1 MLRDERHVRRDDR
14 AGHVR
19 GERQQLLLGAVVH
32 VVEKHPADTAALV
45 HAVLDDEVLVRPLLE
60 LGVERLVVLVAH
72 VLERAVE
79 VRGVV
84 VEDVRGRQIRAAAE
98 PPGARAALGAL
109 GGVRLEVPVVEVHGG
124 RHGVVRVHH
133 GGDAGGEEG
142 DHLLARALL
151 AGGGAV
157 RLGGHLAVHHGH
169 VHASLLEH
177 VAALQDARDAAAAAG
192 ARPGILLELL
202 AVQLL
207 DRAANLIL
215 RGANHLLEACAHG
228 VGVVLAALAEKRQG
242 SLVDG
247 DLLLDAD
254 SADVRLAR
262 GARGDAGGACPLGSL
277 GREAD
282 LRGARIGGRE
292 GSSEEGPR
300 K

>member
-1 MLRDERHVRRDDR
+1 M
-14 AGHVR
+14 
-19 GERQQLLLGAVVH
+19 
-32 VVEKHPADTAALV
+32 
-45 HAVLDDEVLVRPLLE
+45 LDDEVLIRPLLE
-60 LGVERLVVLVAH
+60 PGVKSLVVLVAH
-72 VLERAVE
+72 VFQRAVE

-84 VEDVRGRQIRAAAE
+84 VENVRRREVRASAE
-98 PPGARAALGAL
+98 PPGSRRSLGAFR
-109 GGVRLEVPVVEVHGG
+109 GVRLEVPVVEVHGG
-124 RHGVVRVHH
+124 RHGIVRVHH
-133 GGDAGGEEG
+133 GGDARGEEG
-142 DHLLARALL
+142 DHLFASALL

-169 VHASLLEH
+169 VHARLLKD
-177 VAALQDARDAAAAAG
+177 VAILQDTRDAAAAAG

-207 DRAANLIL
+207 DRADDLIL
-215 RGANHLLEACAHG
+215 SGADHLLEARAHG
-228 VGVVLAALAEKRQG
+228 VGVVLAALTEKRQG

-282 LRGARIGGRE
+282 LRGARTGGRE

>member
-1 MLRDERHVRRDDR
+1 M
-14 AGHVR
+14 
-19 GERQQLLLGAVVH
+19 
-32 VVEKHPADTAALV
+32 
-45 HAVLDDEVLVRPLLE
+45 
-60 LGVERLVVLVAH
+60 
-72 VLERAVE
+72 
-79 VRGVV
+79 
-84 VEDVRGRQIRAAAE
+84 
-98 PPGARAALGAL
+98 
-109 GGVRLEVPVVEVHGG
+109 
-124 RHGVVRVHH
+124 HH

-215 RGANHLLEACAHG
+215 RGADHLLEACAHG

-262 GARGDAGGACPLGSL
+262 GARGDAGARALLEALVERRTYAARGSGEGGL
-277 GREAD
+277 VRGRPEEIAAARGSRGSDAAGRILDTVSDIGFRSSTRGDARARRASIRTCAGLATAMVIAEAIVTVNEVD
-282 LRGARIGGRE
+282 EARDGDVYVRA
-292 GSSEEGPR
+292 
-300 K
+300 